1 MLRSLFLAVGIM
13 LIVIGVESMFIDS
26 ANLHAAAGLK
36 DADPAHN
43 GSTPAASMKSWQ
55 PGEKFPFAMLAGG
68 AIVVV
73 YSNTLPK
80 RFARG

>member
-13 LIVIGVESMFIDS
+13 LIVVGVESMFIDS
-26 ANLHAAAGLK
+26 ANLHAAGEL
-36 DADPAHN
+36 PATAFGGSSD
-43 GSTPAASMKSWQ
+43 GSTAKAWQ
-55 PGEKFPFAMLAGG
+55 PGEAFPFMMIAGG

-80 RFARG
+80 RFARGDG

>member
-13 LIVIGVESMFIDS
+13 LIVVGIESMFIDS
-26 ANLHAAAGLK
+26 ANLHAAAEPSTS
-36 DADPAHN
+36 AFN
-43 GSTPAASMKSWQ
+43 GPSGASVASTKQWQ
-55 PGEKFPFAMLAGG
+55 PGEKFPFAMLAVG

-80 RFARG
+80 RFANS

>member
-13 LIVIGVESMFIDS
+13 LIVVGVESMFIDS
-26 ANLHAAAGLK
+26 ANLHAAAESS
-36 DADPAHN
+36 AASFN
-43 GSTPAASMKSWQ
+43 GSGGAPVASTKSWQ
-55 PGEKFPFAMLAGG
+55 PGEKFPFAMLAVG

-80 RFARG
+80 RFANS

>member
-1 MLRSLFLAVGIM
+1 MVRSLFLAIGIM
-13 LIVIGVESMFIDS
+13 LIVVGVESMFIDS
-26 ANLHAAAGLK
+26 ATMHAAAESKSVDFSGMGG
-36 DADPAHN
+36 P
-43 GSTPAASMKSWQ
+43 PAASTKAWQ
-55 PGEKFPFAMLAGG
+55 PGEKFPFAMLAIG